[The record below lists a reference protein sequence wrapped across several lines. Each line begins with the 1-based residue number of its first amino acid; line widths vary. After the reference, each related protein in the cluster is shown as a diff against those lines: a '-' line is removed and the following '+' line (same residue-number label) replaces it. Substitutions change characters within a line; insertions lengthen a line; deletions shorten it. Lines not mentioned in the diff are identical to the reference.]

1 MEKMKKFI
9 CLLLALCMVFL
20 LASCDSG
27 SSDKDDKDRTVD
39 PFPAIVVEPY
49 LPEEFAGFTQVALYK
64 SDLDIDTDEIEG
76 VEYVTKDLTCIYL
89 FDDSSFVSTS
99 TEIYINKSTGV
110 KDDTLTEKEPLIKGT
125 YTLTGDKANGT
136 LHMNETHEWDDD
148 HDPGHWEPA
157 GEPEIYNTTIKGG
170 VFTLTEGIETI
181 RFTLSN

>member
-1 MEKMKKFI
+1 MKRFI

-39 PFPAIVVEPY
+39 PFPSIVVEPY
-49 LPEEFAGFTQVALYK
+49 LPEEFAGLNGSLYK
-64 SDLDIDTDEIEG
+64 SDLDIDTDEIDG
-76 VEYVTKDLTCIYL
+76 VEYVTKNLTCIYL

-99 TEIYINKSTGV
+99 TMIYINKSTGV

-125 YTLTGDKANGT
+125 YTLTGDKANGALNMT
-136 LHMNETHEWDDD
+136 ETHEWDDD
-148 HDPGHWEPA
+148 HDPAQWEP
-157 GEPEIYNTTIKGG
+157 EHDTFNTTISGG

-181 RFTLSN
+181 RFTLSNN